1 MKPSYTEDDIQR
13 ALADVGNGR
22 SVRKA
27 CLDWGVPRGT
37 IQDRIKGS
45 VSRKEASE
53 PFQRLSPV
61 QEQRLTDWVLVQE
74 ALGRSPTHAQIRALA
89 GRILAARKDA
99 IPLGKRWMAGF
110 IRRNPI
116 LKTKRHLRIDSV
128 RVNGATSE
136 IIKPQF
142 QKLEV
147 PSVKAIKPENRW
159 NMDEAGIMEGQGE
172 NGLVVGSVDRQK
184 IQKKQP
190 GSKTWT
196 SFIKCIS
203 AAGKALRPLLMFK
216 GKGV

>member
-74 ALGRSPTHAQIRALA
+74 ALGRSPTHTQIRALA
-89 GRILAARKDA
+89 GRILVTRKDT
-99 IPLGKRWMAGF
+99 ILLGKRWMAGF
-110 IRRNPI
+110 I
-116 LKTKRHLRIDSV
+116 
-128 RVNGATSE
+128 
-136 IIKPQF
+136 
-142 QKLEV
+142 
-147 PSVKAIKPENRW
+147 
-159 NMDEAGIMEGQGE
+159 
-172 NGLVVGSVDRQK
+172 
-184 IQKKQP
+184 
-190 GSKTWT
+190 
-196 SFIKCIS
+196 
-203 AAGKALRPLLMFK
+203 
-216 GKGV
+216 